1 MNLNWWV
8 HFVNSYNLYN
18 HSQILLVL
26 NFISPYRLT
35 GGSTG
40 RSAAQK
46 QYYRKFK
53 RLKKVI
59 KDLIFVSAYILC
71 WCIWI
76 KLDVDC
82 P

>member
-1 MNLNWWV
+1 M
-8 HFVNSYNLYN
+8 
-18 HSQILLVL
+18 LLL
-26 NFISPYRLT
+26 HNFFLSSYRLT

-59 KDLIFVSAYILC
+59 KDLIFVSTYILC
-71 WCIWI
+71 
-76 KLDVDC
+76 
-82 P
+82 

>member
-1 MNLNWWV
+1 LAD
-8 HFVNSYNLYN
+8 FVEYC
-18 HSQILLVL
+18 LVNDCQPEEKKTL
-26 NFISPYRLT
+26 SAKKK

-59 KDLIFVSAYILC
+59 KDLIFVSTYILC
-71 WCIWI
+71 
-76 KLDVDC
+76 
-82 P
+82 